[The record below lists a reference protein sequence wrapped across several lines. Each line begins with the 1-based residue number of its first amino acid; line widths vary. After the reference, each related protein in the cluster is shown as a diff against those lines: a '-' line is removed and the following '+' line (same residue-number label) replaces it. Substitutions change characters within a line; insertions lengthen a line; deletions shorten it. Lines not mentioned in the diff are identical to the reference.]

1 MSVSRAKTI
10 KCPDCNCENKIT
22 YWQSVNVDTDP
33 GTRELVKNGKLFEV
47 KCKKCKKIFDVEYS
61 FLYHDIINKFM
72 IWYYPYGEY
81 NLEEEEKKIN
91 KEIDIRLYDNLR
103 VLEGRKTLL
112 EKIRIFEDG
121 LNDIIIEVI
130 KQIICL
136 NVEEEQIEIFYSEKK
151 DDLLYFALSNGF
163 TATYPYSSYLDALK
177 EMDYKQP
184 KDFAIVNGKTLLNY
198 IKLKDDNKE

>member
-1 MSVSRAKTI
+1 
-10 KCPDCNCENKIT
+10 
-22 YWQSVNVDTDP
+22 
-33 GTRELVKNGKLFEV
+33 
-47 KCKKCKKIFDVEYS
+47 
-61 FLYHDIINKFM
+61 M
-72 IWYYPYGEY
+72 IWYYPYGKY

-91 KEIDIRLYDNLR
+91 EEIDIRIYDNLR

-121 LNDIIIEVI
+121 LNDIIIEII
-130 KQIICL
+130 KQIIYL

-151 DDLLYFALSNGF
+151 DDLLYLVLSNGF
-163 TATYPYSSYLDALK
+163 TATFPYSSYLDALK

-198 IKLKDDNKE
+198 IKLKDDNKD